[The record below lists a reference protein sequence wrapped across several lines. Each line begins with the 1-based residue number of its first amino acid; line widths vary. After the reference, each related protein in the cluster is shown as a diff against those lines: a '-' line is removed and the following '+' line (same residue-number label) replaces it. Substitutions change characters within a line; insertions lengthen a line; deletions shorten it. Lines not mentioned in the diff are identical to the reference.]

1 MGVLDRG
8 VHLDLPLLPELNF
21 LSQPLYLSLVGVPLA
36 GLLTFFLVQLVD
48 GLLEVADCDIFHQN
62 LPIQVLFPGLE
73 DLVIGYFFPLPVQL
87 PVLLPDRTLEIRND
101 LLAMDYLG
109 PEVGDSPGVLVVL
122 SSDVPK
128 GLVVPF
134 EFGKFPAELLNPG

>member
-1 MGVLDRG
+1 M
-8 VHLDLPLLPELNF
+8 
-21 LSQPLYLSLVGVPLA
+21 
-36 GLLTFFLVQLVD
+36 
-48 GLLEVADCDIFHQN
+48 
-62 LPIQVLFPGLE
+62 
-73 DLVIGYFFPLPVQL
+73 QL

-101 LLAMDYLG
+101 LLAMHYLG